1 MGPDFSTNGY
11 SFDLGTD
18 EFDLESILSEY
29 KDYDP
34 AAPEAP
40 PKEPAAFP
48 SRPITPELI
57 DEPDEPTGPLG
68 PVERALAEPDP
79 EPEPEPAPE
88 PEDDPFASYAEDYP
102 ESDRSRPKGR
112 GLLRG
117 SWRETLGLPPEP
129 EEDDEPEEDVREYH
143 PGQLHARRQAPEE
156 TPKRAVQKGLAG
168 LRSWVSRVT
177 AEYETEPEDD
187 APPAP
192 EPDVRIRP
200 SRPRRAAAEVDEPT
214 MVFRA
219 VSDEDVYAP
228 RSAEDYAEE
237 AASDDGDDYDYGDY
251 GDYEDYEDYDYD
263 DDGSAYGRSSSS
275 PRRRVRRAPRPDFR
289 EAVLQPILTRIAA
302 VAYRVRESQ
311 AQARQAAAVDEPLG
325 PEPTPEKAAKYYAS
339 CSRSLKLRA
348 RISLLMTLILLWIS
362 LGLPVFGLLRSS
374 ETSAALVCLILLL
387 TAMIAGLDI
396 IVTGLASLMRRR
408 PGLETM
414 VAISAICSAAD
425 AIVCAVLGSLEFG
438 LPFCAVSALAITV
451 SLYSA
456 LFTCQ
461 GLRKTFRVLQKAEDP
476 LTLFSDSNISG
487 EGLTLIKSS
496 RPADGFIHRAEESAP
511 GEAVYTVLS
520 PYMIVLGVVLS
531 LLAGVLSGRFD
542 SIAHILAAIFAA
554 FVPVSVI
561 LSFSLPYRTVVQRL
575 FSRGIAIAGWSGVSD
590 IGRSAHMIIT
600 DEDIFPPKTV
610 SVGDIRILEGAYPQK
625 VISAAASVVI
635 ASGSCLAPVFAQ
647 LLEKHHCRQ
656 IPVEQFSCAKTGG
669 LTARVDGEE
678 VMVGG
683 ADFVNLRGI
692 RLSEKLSKQDS
703 LFVVISGQL
712 VGIIHINY
720 TPVKSVQNA
729 LAELLRSKQD
739 ASFAVRDSNI
749 TPVML
754 HQKFK
759 VSTDGFHFPSY
770 AKRYAMSAAEPG
782 EETHVAG
789 IMARRGLGSFVRI
802 ASLGKRL
809 YGAVR
814 TLIVLSVAAAVLGVG
829 AMFLLLA
836 MGSFDA
842 ATVSNLILY
851 QLLWLIPVV
860 VANLGLRR

>member
-11 SFDLGTD
+11 SFDLSTD

-34 AAPEAP
+34 SAPAAA
-40 PKEPAAFP
+40 PKEPSAFAA
-48 SRPITPELI
+48 RPITAELI
-57 DEPDEPTGPLG
+57 DEPDEPDEPLG

-79 EPEPEPAPE
+79 EPEPAAPPE
-88 PEDDPFASYAEDYP
+88 PEEDPFATYAEDYP
-102 ESDRSRPKGR
+102 ESDRGKPKGR
-112 GLLRG
+112 GRLLRG

-129 EEDDEPEEDVREYH
+129 DPADEPEEDVREYR
-143 PGQLHARRQAPEE
+143 PGQLRERRQPDLEAP
-156 TPKRAVQKGLAG
+156 KSAVQKGLAG
-168 LRSWVSRVT
+168 LRSWVGRVT
-177 AEYETEPEDD
+177 AEYEDEPAAPE
-187 APPAP
+187 PPAP
-192 EPDVRIRP
+192 EPDVRVRP
-200 SRPRRAAAEVDEPT
+200 SRPRRAPDDEVDEPT

-228 RSAEDYAEE
+228 RSAEAYAEE
-237 AASDDGDDYDYGDY
+237 A
-251 GDYEDYEDYDYD
+251 DYDYD
-263 DDGSAYGRSSSS
+263 DYDDYYDASDYDERSSASG
-275 PRRRVRRAPRPDFR
+275 RKKARIPRPDFR

-311 AQARQAAAVDEPLG
+311 AQAREAAAADEPLG

-339 CSRSLKLRA
+339 CSRSLKLRS
-348 RISLLMTLILLWIS
+348 RISLLVTLILLWIS

-374 ETSAALVCLILLL
+374 ETTAALTCLILLL
-387 TAMIAGLDI
+387 TAMVAGLDV
-396 IVTGLASLMRRR
+396 IVTGLTSLVRRR

-414 VAISAICSAAD
+414 VALSAIFSAAD

-451 SLYSA
+451 SLFSA
-456 LFTCQ
+456 LYTCQ
-461 GLRKTFRVLQKAEDP
+461 GLRKTFRVLQKADDP
-476 LTLFSDSNISG
+476 LTLYSDSNISG
-487 EGLTLIKSS
+487 EGLTLMKSS
-496 RPADGFIHRAEESAP
+496 RSADGFIHRAEESAP

-520 PYMIVLGVVLS
+520 PYLIVLGIVLS

-554 FVPVSVI
+554 LVPVSVI
-561 LSFSLPYRTVVQRL
+561 ISFSLPFRTVAQRL

-600 DEDIFPPKTV
+600 DEDVFPPKTV
-610 SVGDIRILEGAYPQK
+610 QVGDIRILEGAYPQK

-712 VGIIHINY
+712 VGIIHIIY

-729 LAELLRSKQD
+729 LVELLRSKQD

-754 HQKFK
+754 HEKFK
-759 VSTDGFHFPSY
+759 ISTDGFHFPSY

-789 IMARRGLGSFVRI
+789 VMARRGLGSFVRI

-814 TLIVLSVAAAVLGVG
+814 ALIVLSIAAAVLGVG

-851 QLLWLIPVV
+851 QLLWLIPVI